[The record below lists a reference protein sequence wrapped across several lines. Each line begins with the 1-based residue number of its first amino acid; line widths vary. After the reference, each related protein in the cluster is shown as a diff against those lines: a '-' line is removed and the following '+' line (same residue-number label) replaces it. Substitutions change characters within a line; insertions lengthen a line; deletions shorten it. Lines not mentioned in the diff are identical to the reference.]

1 MKMTKRKRKPKMVL
15 LAPPLEL
22 AAQTPLLLLLDGVNG
37 KLGISIPSVLP
48 GPQASNLPEDG
59 SV

>member
-15 LAPPLEL
+15 MAPLSEL
-22 AAQTPLLLLLDGVNG
+22 AAQTPLLLLLDGVDV

-48 GPQASNLPEDG
+48 GPLASN
-59 SV
+59 